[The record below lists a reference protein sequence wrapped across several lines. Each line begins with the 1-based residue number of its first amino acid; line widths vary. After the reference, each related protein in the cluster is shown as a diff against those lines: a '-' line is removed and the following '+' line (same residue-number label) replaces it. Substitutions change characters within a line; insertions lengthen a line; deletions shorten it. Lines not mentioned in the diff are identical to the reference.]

1 MGLLYKLHVCTCN
14 YIYMH
19 IHVCTGCKG
28 LLCVYMQDSSW
39 TFIQDFLLGGNL
51 TSTIS
56 CIQKLMYT
64 NPKLH
69 HLIGGIYVSK
79 EIPKAAF

>member
-1 MGLLYKLHVCTCN
+1 M
-14 YIYMH
+14 
-19 IHVCTGCKG
+19 
-28 LLCVYMQDSSW
+28 CVHAGFFLDRFQG
-39 TFIQDFLLGGNL
+39 FIQDFLLGGNL

-69 HLIGGIYVSK
+69 HLSGGIYVSK
-79 EIPKAAF
+79 EVPKAAL